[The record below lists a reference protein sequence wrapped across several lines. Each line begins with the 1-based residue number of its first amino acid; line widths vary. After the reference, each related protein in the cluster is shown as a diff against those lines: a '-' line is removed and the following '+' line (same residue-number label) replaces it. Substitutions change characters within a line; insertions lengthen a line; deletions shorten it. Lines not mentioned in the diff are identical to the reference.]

1 MEEGD
6 DSLHELCST
15 APSHKHQ
22 MSPSPSPLSHPP
34 PSLFL
39 LKAIAAS
46 LRKCQAV
53 RGGGVAAHFPRTGA
67 DARRVIRNIHPD
79 PPETPSTSSSSS
91 KHTSSLV
98 HPSPSS
104 PHGAVT
110 AGLNSLPLLPKG
122 SQKPLATSYAKSSSH
137 SLPETLP
144 QVAFPLGRVEKLDN
158 CTLHKSMK

>member
-1 MEEGD
+1 MEEGAD
-6 DSLHELCST
+6 FPLHELSST

-34 PSLFL
+34 PRLFL
-39 LKAIAAS
+39 LKTIAAS

-53 RGGGVAAHFPRTGA
+53 GGGGVPTSPGQVQMHNVCIG
-67 DARRVIRNIHPD
+67 NIYPD
-79 PPETPSTSSSSS
+79 LPETASTSSSS

-104 PHGAVT
+104 LHGALT

-122 SQKPLATSYAKSSSH
+122 SQKPLVTSYAKSSNH

-144 QVAFPLGRVEKLDN
+144 QVAFPLGPVEKLDN